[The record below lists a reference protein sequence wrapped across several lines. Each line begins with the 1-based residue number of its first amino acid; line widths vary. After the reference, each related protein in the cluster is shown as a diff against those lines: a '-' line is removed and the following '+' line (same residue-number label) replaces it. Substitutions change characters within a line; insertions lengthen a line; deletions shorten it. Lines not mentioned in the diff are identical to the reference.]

1 MYTLI
6 YYAKSHLE
14 NKYSPVQTRFFVMLK
29 IISVI
34 LLTSQQMFG
43 FSNFD
48 MASVTS
54 IPRHITEDRKY
65 HRSAWPK
72 TPKKNRTEEW

>member
-1 MYTLI
+1 MLNLI
-6 YYAKSHLE
+6 W
-14 NKYSPVQTRFFVMLK
+14 K
-29 IISVI
+29 IAIVLTKQD
-34 LLTSQQMFG
+34 LLMSQQMFG

-72 TPKKNRTEEW
+72 TPKTNRTEEW